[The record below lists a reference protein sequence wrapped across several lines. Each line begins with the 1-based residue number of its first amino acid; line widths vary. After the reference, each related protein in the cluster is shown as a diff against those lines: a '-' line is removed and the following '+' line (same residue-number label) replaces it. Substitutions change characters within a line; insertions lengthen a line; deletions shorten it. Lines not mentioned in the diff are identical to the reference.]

1 MGNGFSWSRGS
12 ERQVAHTEQILT
24 QVTPPGNISQ
34 VDVPSQGANTIC
46 VCKGRTIRYVMG
58 GGGEG
63 NSRAAG
69 IFFRYQIPYM
79 NFFRR

>member
-58 GGGEG
+58 GGRGILEPQVFFPLS
-63 NSRAAG
+63 NSLYE
-69 IFFRYQIPYM
+69 FF
-79 NFFRR
+79 